1 MSSLVE
7 LTVPG
12 GEDSRTALV
21 AWIQAKRE
29 KLDAY
34 LTRTAARQRRLL
46 TLTVVTGTLAA
57 ALTAAPA
64 LGGKPVADWLT
75 VTLGLSSPAW
85 RLLCAA
91 AMICSLTATIT
102 TQLVKSHNVDEH
114 VSRAQSARAR
124 LEMLEVALSSREFD
138 CTAAADECLQCIKDT
153 AFIDAARK
161 SAAPHH

>member
-1 MSSLVE
+1 MSSLAE
-7 LTVPG
+7 LRVSG
-12 GEDSRTALV
+12 GEESRAELV
-21 AWIQAKRE
+21 AWIRAKCR

-34 LTRTAARQRRLL
+34 LLRTVARRRRCL
-46 TLTVVTGTLAA
+46 TLTVIAGTLAA

-75 VTLGLSSPAW
+75 VTFGLSSPAW

-102 TQLVKSHNVDEH
+102 TQLMKSHNVDEH

-124 LEMLEVALSSREFD
+124 LEILEVGLSSRELD
-138 CTAAADECLQCIKDT
+138 YAAVAEECMQCVQDT
-153 AFIDAARK
+153 AFIYE
-161 SAAPHH
+161 S

>member
-1 MSSLVE
+1 MSSLAQ

-12 GEDSRTALV
+12 GEESRAALV
-21 AWIQAKRE
+21 AWIRTKRE
-29 KLDAY
+29 KLETY
-34 LTRTAARQRRLL
+34 LARTVSRRRRCL

-75 VTLGLSSPAW
+75 VTFGLSAPAW
-85 RLLCAA
+85 RILCAA

-114 VSRAQSARAR
+114 VSRAQLARAR
-124 LEMLEVALSSREFD
+124 LEVLEVTLSSREFD
-138 CTAAADECLQCIKDT
+138 YATVAEECSQCAKDT
-153 AFIDAARK
+153 AFIDG
-161 SAAPHH
+161 S